1 MAFPDI
7 GHSLQQLLDFE
18 PASQVEDTFGLCMQ
32 LTYEEFG
39 QKLTHDLMPNG
50 GEISVTQHN
59 REEYVRLYTQ
69 YLLTDSIAPQF
80 DAFLRGFET
89 VCGGECLQL
98 FRWEELELLI
108 CGSPDLDFEVS
119 HAFAPV
125 TLQQD
130 TEPTSSPL
138 HLAAFSRH
146 SSVWPS
152 TMMEKV
158 PVLHHGFGSRSDQG
172 ARQSQ
177 LCHFTE
183 WHGRGAL
190 AIGAHMLQ
198 PLVAAGPLLLPRPDR
213 KGGQT
218 RTNRPYIL
226 QKDEQLACRDV
237 RGSYGIVRI
246 GRSAH
251 LSR

>member
-1 MAFPDI
+1 MRSHLPSSLISLLTPTPCLSSEGVLLGVAIYNGVILDVRFPHVVYKKLMRDTLSLADVKMAFPDI

-152 TMMEKV
+152 TMMGTLANIL
-158 PVLHHGFGSRSDQG
+158 PS
-172 ARQSQ
+172 
-177 LCHFTE
+177 CYC
-183 WHGRGAL
+183 GRPS
-190 AIGAHMLQ
+190 M
-198 PLVAAGPLLLPRPDR
+198 
-213 KGGQT
+213 
-218 RTNRPYIL
+218 
-226 QKDEQLACRDV
+226 
-237 RGSYGIVRI
+237 SYP
-246 GRSAH
+246 SN
-251 LSR
+251 